1 MTRPPRPDRR
11 TRTQRGARRRAG
23 RVLRGSSAALLLAAL
38 VVGVPWALARYVG
51 WPLPERMP
59 TGTELELHLFGP
71 LSSRLLLDVLACA
84 CWVAWA
90 VFTLDVARCTAALL
104 ARGAG
109 NVRVSGRVRLSP
121 THALAAVLVGTV
133 ALSILGNRL
142 PPRDARSAAV
152 AWPVALTAG
161 PAELGP
167 GSLVSVA
174 SLVPDRTGTEHTET
188 DAAPESARSVVV
200 RVPDPVTGVHDSL
213 WRIAD
218 RTLGDGA
225 RWPEIFE
232 MNRGKPQPGG
242 GTLTRPSLIFPGEE
256 LVLPS
261 AEIGGAPEERPP
273 GDPDVSTPTPTP
285 TQEPMPRPSTR
296 STPETGSPMRPPAGG
311 DGHAVPRDAAPALVW
326 DPVAFAGLGLAAAV
340 SAALMMVR
348 RRHRRAYRPGSGRRD
363 DLPAAPVVYQLRL
376 AHLRADQPDP
386 DEPDPEGDP
395 EPDDEEPGC
404 VEDELLAG
412 TSTRPGPATPMAG
425 GVTPGVDAQR
435 IALAAASTR
444 GLGLTGPGAADAL
457 RALLL
462 TLLAS
467 LIDGAVGVL
476 YESGPAVRLLVPRED
491 IGAVLGATDLPAAVE
506 VHDTLDTALDMLE
519 SESIARA
526 EHPPTDHSAP
536 LLVLVARIGGDNAR
550 LQAVLDNG
558 SEFGI
563 NALLLGQWRPGSTA
577 HVRRDGTVTATGPG
591 PCAALRG
598 TRLLTLDRDAADPIV
613 ALLNNASSGTAV
625 SGTAAQDGSTDGPGI
640 IGAEVPDSLEIGPHP
655 TDEQE
660 EPSPSPAHPPS
671 RAPARIVGSTA
682 QPVLPLRLVVLGPPR
697 LLWRPRRDPDGSTPA
712 GPGPHA
718 VEAEMEITGRLQP
731 RARELLV
738 HLALHPD
745 GQSRES
751 VAAAMWPGS
760 PPSRIT
766 NALNTALT
774 RLRQTLAQVTGG
786 EVGDLVRTSDGR
798 LTLDSELVDVDF
810 WYFDA
815 AVTARRAASTDEER
829 VDADQLV
836 VEAYGGELAEGT
848 RYAWIEI
855 AREAVR
861 RDAIDSA
868 AALARALVPRDP
880 QRTLDLLEIARAF
893 DPVNEM
899 IYRDIMRLQGRLG
912 RLDAISRTLALLTAR
927 LAEIGDQPDADTID
941 LARRL
946 QLRGAADEHRSRGAD
961 GSGDVTPGDTSRA
974 G

>member
-1 MTRPPRPDRR
+1 MTRPPRPYRP
-11 TRTQRGARRRAG
+11 TTQRGARRRAG
-23 RVLRGSSAALLLAAL
+23 RVLSGSSAAVVLAAL

-51 WPLPERMP
+51 WPLPERLP
-59 TGTELELHLFGP
+59 TGTELQLHLFGP
-71 LSSRLLLDVLACA
+71 LSSGLLLDVLACA

-90 VFTLDVARCTAALL
+90 AFTLDVIRSTAALL

-109 NVRVSGRVRLSP
+109 HIRVPGRRRLSP
-121 THALAAVLVGTV
+121 THALAAVLVGAV

-142 PPRDARSAAV
+142 PARDARSAAV

-161 PAELGP
+161 PAEPGP
-167 GSLVSVA
+167 GSLVQVA
-174 SLVPDRTGTEHTET
+174 FTVPVRAGTEHADVGEG
-188 DAAPESARSVVV
+188 PEPARSVVV

-232 MNRGKPQPGG
+232 VNRGKPQPGG
-242 GTLTRPSLIFPGEE
+242 GTFTRPSLIFPGEE

-261 AEIGGAPEERPP
+261 AAVVGLPEVRPP
-273 GDPDVSTPTPTP
+273 AGPDVPPTTSIP
-285 TQEPMPRPSTR
+285 TQEPGPPQPVEP
-296 STPETGSPMRPPAGG
+296 STPETGSPVPPPAGG
-311 DGHAVPRDAAPALVW
+311 DMPALPREAAPALVW

-340 SAALMMVR
+340 SAALAVVR

-363 DLPAAPVVYQLRL
+363 DLPAAPVVYQLHL

-386 DEPDPEGDP
+386 DGPDGDP
-395 EPDDEEPGC
+395 GPDHDAAPRHHEGELAAGPGT
-404 VEDELLAG
+404 
-412 TSTRPGPATPMAG
+412 TSGPATPRAEG
-425 GVTPGVDAQR
+425 ATPGQDAQR
-435 IALAAASTR
+435 TAQAAASTR
-444 GLGLTGPGAADAL
+444 GLGLTGPGAPDAL

-462 TLLAS
+462 TLLAA
-467 LIDGAVGVL
+467 AVDDRADLDEG
-476 YESGPAVRLLVPRED
+476 SPAVRLLVPRED
-491 IGAVLGATDLPAAVE
+491 VGGVLGVIAGLPAAVE
-506 VHDTLDTALDMLE
+506 VHDTLDGALDVLE
-519 SESIARA
+519 AESVARA
-526 EHPPTDHSAP
+526 EHPPTDHAAP
-536 LLVLVARIGGDNAR
+536 LLVLVARIGGDNGR

-563 NALLLGQWRPGSTA
+563 TALLLGQWRPGGTV

-598 TRLLTLDRDAADPIV
+598 TRLLTLDRDAAGRIIE
-613 ALLNNASSGTAV
+613 LLHDAASGN
-625 SGTAAQDGSTDGPGI
+625 AAQDGSTAGPSI
-640 IGAEVPDSLEIGPHP
+640 IGAEVPDSMEIGPHP
-655 TDEQE
+655 TDEPPQAY
-660 EPSPSPAHPPS
+660 PQPRTAAHV
-671 RAPARIVGSTA
+671 VGSTA

-697 LLWRPRRDPDGSTPA
+697 LLWHPHRSPDGSDPA
-712 GPGPHA
+712 GRGA
-718 VEAEMEITGRLQP
+718 DEAEAGVEITGRLQP

-745 GQSRES
+745 GAGRES
-751 VAAAMWPGS
+751 VAAALWPGS
-760 PPSRIT
+760 PPGRTT

-774 RLRQTLAQVTGG
+774 RLRQTLTQITGG
-786 EVGDLVRTSDGR
+786 EVGDVVRNSDGR
-798 LTLDSELVDVDF
+798 LTLDPDLVDVDY
-810 WYFDA
+810 WRFDA
-815 AVTARRAASTDEER
+815 AVAARRAAGTDDER

-848 RYAWIEI
+848 PYAWIEI

-893 DPVNEM
+893 DPLNEM

-912 RLDAISRTLALLTAR
+912 RLDAISRTLALLAAR
-927 LAEIGDQPDADTID
+927 FADVGDQPDADTID

-946 QLRGAADEHRSRGAD
+946 QLRGAADEQGSRGAD
-961 GSGDVTPGDTSRA
+961 GNGDVPPGSTARA